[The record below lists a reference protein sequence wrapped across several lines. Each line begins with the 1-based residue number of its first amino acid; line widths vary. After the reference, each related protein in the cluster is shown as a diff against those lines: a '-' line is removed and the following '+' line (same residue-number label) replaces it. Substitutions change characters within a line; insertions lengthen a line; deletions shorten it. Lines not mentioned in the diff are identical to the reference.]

1 MCWRCNGG
9 RENHLNTFHIPKLSK
24 AWWPGTIIMVMFQ
37 AAAKRLILE
46 DVWGER
52 E

>member
-1 MCWRCNGG
+1 MCWGCNRG

-24 AWWPGTIIMVMFQ
+24 AWWPGTIIMVIQ
-37 AAAKRLILE
+37 AAAERLTLE
-46 DVWGER
+46 DVWGVR